1 MELNCWKLHQQPKNC
16 RQWFQSAYHHDLWG
30 VQQFNAMIQPNTVN
44 IAHLFA
50 CGTSRSGGL
59 ARSRDVLSYLL
70 ENGGDLNAVDVNGWL
85 PINYA
90 VWFGHAGTT
99 DVLLELGSPVQ
110 NHYAPQPLDT
120 AFSALT
126 QHQNSGAET
135 CAKLLLLSGADPN
148 KGLSADMQFG
158 GISWLTWALEQER
171 FEWAE
176 LLWKKGA
183 RITKDKEIHLL
194 LLRASSKSLAW
205 AQYQG
210 MDILGKIDPS
220 HDAYNNVYQAQSLRV
235 KEQLLQNLAPLL
247 TKNETETDEKSGK
260 GRRKL

>member
-1 MELNCWKLHQQPKNC
+1 MHHQPKNC
-16 RQWFQSAYHHDLWG
+16 RQWFQSAYNHDLWG
-30 VQQFNAMIQPNTVN
+30 VQQFNAIVQPDTVN

-50 CGTSRSGGL
+50 CGASRSGGL
-59 ARSRDVLSYLL
+59 ARSRDVLSYVLD
-70 ENGGDLNAVDVNGWL
+70 NGGDLNAVDVNGWL

-110 NHYAPQPLDT
+110 NQYAPQPLDT
-120 AFSALT
+120 AFAALT

-183 RITKDKEIHLL
+183 RITKDKEMHLL

-235 KEQLLQNLAPLL
+235 KEQLLQSLAPLL